1 MAGRCPRL
9 TSGAAAPH
17 DIMAD
22 YAVALTGGIASGKS
36 AVAERFA
43 ALGVP
48 LADADIA
55 ARELVRPGGAALAE
69 IVEAF
74 GADVL
79 DASGALD
86 RRAMRSRVFADTAAR
101 RRLESILH
109 PRIRALLRQL
119 CAEATAPYALVVVPL
134 LVEGGRYE
142 WVDRVLVVDVAR
154 EVQRTRLIARD
165 GIAPELADAIL
176 DAQASREQ
184 RLAAADDII
193 DNSGTPAD
201 LDAKVH
207 ALHTRYLARAAS
219 KGQI

>member
-1 MAGRCPRL
+1 
-9 TSGAAAPH
+9 
-17 DIMAD
+17 MAD

-43 ALGVP
+43 ALGVAI
-48 LADADIA
+48 ADADIV
-55 ARELVRPGGAALAE
+55 AREVVQPGAAALAE

-86 RRAMRSRVFADTAAR
+86 RRAMRSRVFADATAR

-109 PRIRALLRQL
+109 PRIRALLRERSV
-119 CAEATAPYALVVVPL
+119 EATAPYALVVVPL

-142 WVDRVLVVDVAR
+142 WIDRVLVVDVTRDVQKAR
-154 EVQRTRLIARD
+154 LVARD
-165 GIAPELADAIL
+165 GITPELADAML

-201 LDAKVH
+201 LDAKVQTLH
-207 ALHTRYLARAAS
+207 AQYLARAAS
-219 KGQI
+219 KNLVSRG

>member
-1 MAGRCPRL
+1 
-9 TSGAAAPH
+9 
-17 DIMAD
+17 MAD

-43 ALGVP
+43 ALGVAI
-48 LADADIA
+48 ADADIA
-55 ARELVRPGGAALAE
+55 AREVVQPGAAALAE

-86 RRAMRSRVFADTAAR
+86 RRAMRSRVFADATAR

-109 PRIRALLRQL
+109 PRIRALLRQRSV
-119 CAEATAPYALVVVPL
+119 EATAPYALVVVPL

-142 WVDRVLVVDVAR
+142 WIDRVLVVDVTRDVQKAR
-154 EVQRTRLIARD
+154 LVARD
-165 GIAPELADAIL
+165 GITPELADAML

-201 LDAKVH
+201 LDAKVQTLH
-207 ALHTRYLARAAS
+207 AQYLARAAS
-219 KGQI
+219 KNLVSRG

>member
-1 MAGRCPRL
+1 
-9 TSGAAAPH
+9 
-17 DIMAD
+17 MAD

-43 ALGVP
+43 ALGVAI
-48 LADADIA
+48 ADADIA
-55 ARELVRPGGAALAE
+55 AREVVQPGATALAE

-86 RRAMRSRVFADTAAR
+86 RRAMRSRVFADATAR

-109 PRIRALLRQL
+109 PRIRALLRQRSV
-119 CAEATAPYALVVVPL
+119 EATAPYALVVVPL

-142 WVDRVLVVDVAR
+142 WIDRVLVVDVTRDVQKAR
-154 EVQRTRLIARD
+154 LVARD
-165 GIAPELADAIL
+165 GITPELADAML

-201 LDAKVH
+201 LDAKVQTLH
-207 ALHTRYLARAAS
+207 AQYLARAAS
-219 KGQI
+219 KNLVSRG